1 MNTKWISTL
10 LLAGVVTM
18 TGCKSSNTSTVAD
31 VPAGSPSGPSPITS
45 AQDPSFGSTGPVAL
59 KAGPTPAATYGAY
72 NPAPVDSFTLSAP
85 APVAPAAPAPSSGGN
100 YVVRQGDTLWSIS
113 RAHYGTGQRW
123 KDIVNANPGLSPE
136 KMPVGRPIVLP

>member
-1 MNTKWISTL
+1 MNTKWISSL
-10 LLAGVVTM
+10 LLAGVVSM
-18 TGCKSSNTSTVAD
+18 TGCANTKTSTVAD
-31 VPAGSPSGPSPITS
+31 VPAGSPSGPGPITA

-59 KAGPTPAATYGAY
+59 KAGPTPAATYGAP
-72 NPAPVDSFTLSAP
+72 NTAPTDTFTLGTP
-85 APVAPAAPAPSSGGN
+85 APAAPVAAAPLAGGN